1 MLLVTGG
8 AGYIGTHVV
17 RALRSGGRE
26 VVVVDDLSAGHP
38 ELLPAGVP
46 VEVGSVLD
54 TDFLMDVIDRYDVD
68 QVVHLAGRKAVDESI
83 TRPSYYYRQN
93 VYGMQSVLAAMVR
106 MDVRKIVFS
115 SSAAVYGTV
124 GDATVTEEAATLPQS
139 PYGRSK
145 LMCEWLLRD
154 IAAADG
160 LSWAALRYFNVAGAG
175 GKELAD
181 RGVHNL
187 VPRVFQA
194 IDRGEAPAVFGD
206 TYDTPDGTCI
216 RDYIHVTDL
225 ADAHATVVDAM
236 DAEAMGT
243 VYNVGCGC
251 GASVLD
257 VMRAARQASGVPF
270 DWQIDEPRAG
280 DPARV
285 VADAARIRAELG
297 WKAQHDLD
305 DIVGSAWEAWSASRA
320 AAMTASKQGAALAVG
335 AH

>member
-54 TDFLMDVIDRYDVD
+54 TDFLMDVIDMYDVD

-106 MDVRKIVFS
+106 MDVRRIVFS

-124 GDATVTEEAATLPQS
+124 GDATVTEEAVTLPQS

-257 VMRAARQASGVPF
+257 VMRAAREASGVPF
-270 DWQIDEPRAG
+270 DWRIDDPRPG

-285 VADAARIRAELG
+285 VADAGRIYADLG
-297 WKAQHDLD
+297 WTAQHDLD
-305 DIVGSAWEAWSASRA
+305 DIVGSAWEAWTASRA
-320 AAMTASKQGAALAVG
+320 AIETASEQDAALAVG
-335 AH
+335 AR